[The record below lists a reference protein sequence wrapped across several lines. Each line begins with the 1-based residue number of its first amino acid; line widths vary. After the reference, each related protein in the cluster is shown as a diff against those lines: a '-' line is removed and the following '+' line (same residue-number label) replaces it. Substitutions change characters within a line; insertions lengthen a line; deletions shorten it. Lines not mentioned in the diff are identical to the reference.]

1 MRTTRGIF
9 FLLGAFRSQP
19 TAAKLRLVINATKL
33 AAPAIPP
40 DYVGFSA
47 EWGSALALTS
57 FPAFA
62 ALLDHLRVVDGGK
75 GPNLR
80 VGGNSADRSWTDL
93 AGDKNVNESCSA
105 YYAPDV
111 YGCVSHGARPRGTSG
126 SRRQQGDRPLMNR
139 SDAAAAASPRRRRRR
154 HQRDGATILRR
165 ARGGRERVAHDRHD
179 HGRPRVGQ
187 RPRRRRRGHDRL
199 GPRRRR
205 RDRQRGRPFLRKRH
219 SLAELH
225 A

>member
-19 TAAKLRLVINATKL
+19 TAAASELRLVINATKL

-62 ALLDHLRVVDGGK
+62 ALLDHLRVDDGGK

-93 AGDKNVNESCSA
+93 DGDKNASESCSA

-111 YGCVSHGARPRGTSG
+111 YGCVSHGARARGTSG
-126 SRRQQGDRPLMNR
+126 SRRQQVDRPLMHR
-139 SDAAAAASPRRRRRR
+139 SDAAGTTTR
-154 HQRDGATILRR
+154 IVL
-165 ARGGRERVAHDRHD
+165 
-179 HGRPRVGQ
+179 
-187 RPRRRRRGHDRL
+187 
-199 GPRRRR
+199 
-205 RDRQRGRPFLRKRH
+205 
-219 SLAELH
+219 
-225 A
+225 